1 MAKCYCLQQQ
11 RGSIQQDELTAEQ
24 RQALLGEDEQQKITS
39 YEEMFRRIKDAT
51 GVSDTKVCSRSAASK
66 TPPACPTPRS
76 VVIQ

>member
-1 MAKCYCLQQQ
+1 MQQQ

-51 GVSDTKVCSRSAASK
+51 GVSDTKVTIA
-66 TPPACPTPRS
+66 
-76 VVIQ
+76 IQ